1 MGDVKFNSAYLGSNR
16 GVVKIAQIIMGFVI
30 CSVLCANWYGG
41 SSCFGEGRVGFVSGL
56 NFLMLLVNII
66 IFLLNLCN
74 VHLGRL
80 EYFFNVLSTILY
92 LIAAGLFLWVLI
104 QWGDWG
110 FWRIVVLV
118 MLVIFVFLYSWD
130 SGLAPTWVGG
140 AYINGTAEALHNNGI
155 LGCQA
160 PLGYALSLIVGGM
173 LFAKKMRDS
182 GYVTMLD
189 PFQIKYGGRVG
200 GPMFVPALLGE
211 VFWSAAI
218 LSALGSTL
226 SVILNWSM
234 SLSIIV
240 SAFIAVSYTFFGGLY
255 AVAYTDIVQLFCI
268 FIGLWI
274 CVPAALFQEKTA
286 SLGQNMNLWIGEM
299 GSARSTAQWVD
310 NLLLIIFGGIP
321 WQVYFQR
328 VLSARTS
335 AAARGLSFV
344 AGIGCIIMAIPAALL
359 GAIARNTDWRL
370 TDYDPFNNG
379 TRVEHIPLEQTSM
392 VVPLVFQFLTPKW
405 VSFIGLGAV
414 SAAVMSSADSSV
426 LSAASMFSHNIW
438 KLAINPRSVYALW
451 YLCAD
456 LVYVILFPQLF
467 CVVYFERS
475 NTYGSLLGYFVGLG
489 LRVSGGEPL
498 LHLPAL
504 IRFPWFDENRM
515 EQKFPFKT
523 LTMLTSLGCCFF
535 GSLLTHYLF
544 QLGLLPP
551 NYDLLGCFVDKSN
564 ATSTSAAFRP
574 PDRSPRASLATD
586 WGFGTEMHT
595 SVPKSP
601 SFRRG
606 SHPSEARRISR
617 QLL

>member
-1 MGDVKFNSAYLGSNR
+1 MSDAFGILAIVLFYLLIL
-16 GVVKIAQIIMGFVI
+16 VVGLWAGRKQKTTKGRDDEQTEEVI
-30 CSVLCANWYGG
+30 LAGRSLGYVVGTFTMTG
-41 SSCFGEGRVGFVSGL
+41 TDDQSSTDAS
-56 NFLMLLVNII
+56 
-66 IFLLNLCN
+66 
-74 VHLGRL
+74 
-80 EYFFNVLSTILY
+80 
-92 LIAAGLFLWVLI
+92 
-104 QWGDWG
+104 
-110 FWRIVVLV
+110 
-118 MLVIFVFLYSWD
+118 
-130 SGLAPTWVGG
+130 TWVGG

-155 LGCQA
+155 IGCQA

-200 GPMFVPALLGE
+200 GLMFVPALLGE

-274 CVPAALFQEKTA
+274 CVPAALFQKKTA
-286 SLGQNMNLWIGEM
+286 SLGQNINSWIGEM

-335 AAARGLSFV
+335 AAARGLS
-344 AGIGCIIMAIPAALL
+344 AIPAALL

-370 TDYDPFNNG
+370 TNYDPFNNG

-438 KLAINPRSVYALW
+438 KLAINPRATSAEVLMVMRFAIVKTGFLATVMALTVQSVYALW

-475 NTYGSLLGYFVGLG
+475 NTYGSLLGYFVGLL

-504 IRFPWFDENRM
+504 IRFPWFDEDRM

-523 LTMLTSLGCCFF
+523 LTMLSSLSCCIF

-544 QLGLLPP
+544 QLGILPP

-586 WGFGTEMHT
+586 WGFGTEMH
-595 SVPKSP
+595 VNMPKSS